1 MRKRQKTSGGNPKL
15 QEAFGLGTNCFTRG
29 KLNNPFK
36 KNSVMYREWQRGFD
50 TAYFN
55 NLQRVV
61 H

>member
-1 MRKRQKTSGGNPKL
+1 MRKQSKSPNPKL
-15 QEAFGLGTNCFTRG
+15 QEAFGLGNHCFTRG